1 MDRDRELADD
11 YTKMA
16 NLVERFEKRQALVV
30 EGEWYLCEQADYPS
44 FVSSSEWFRVEIGGY
59 TVEDMQK
66 MGWTVTPVTIFRKT

>member
-30 EGEWYLCEQADYPS
+30 EGNWCLIEKKHHLGECLILTDEEVEEFKAD
-44 FVSSSEWFRVEIGGY
+44 
-59 TVEDMQK
+59 
-66 MGWTVTPVTIFRKT
+66 GWTVTSVTIFRKS